1 MREILFRGKRIDN
14 GEWGYGYFCGGNE
27 RKSLNPAIFI
37 YLPKTQS
44 YDRQEIDVNTLGQY
58 TGKTDACGT
67 QIFENDICRFDNG
80 EEFKGKDRFSN
91 YVVQWDSVNTRYVV
105 VDEWNCEDI
114 LDEFFSRNA
123 IVIGNIHDNPELMG
137 GAQ

>member
-14 GEWGYGYFCGGNE
+14 GEWVYGLLCRVGDTYANIVE
-27 RKSLNPAIFI
+27 KSTEVMCTVL
-37 YLPKTQS
+37 T
-44 YDRQEIDVNTLGQY
+44 NTIGLY
-58 TGKTDACGT
+58 TGKTDTCGT

-105 VDEWNCEDI
+105 VDAWNCEDI
-114 LDEFFSRNA
+114 LDDFFSRNA
-123 IVIGNIHDNPELMG
+123 IVIGNIHDNPELLEG
-137 GAQ
+137 KP